1 MKFVARCAFVMAIS
15 GASVPGHAQEVTET
29 RVTQPSSGEASPV
42 VRVQSPDRIFGVV
55 PNYSTVDSAENL
67 QPITTKQTF
76 QMTALGTFDP
86 YVFAFVG
93 VTVGLG
99 QGGAASYGT
108 RYATALADNSIGNF
122 MTSAVLPAVFHQD
135 PRYMALR
142 TGGFLRRATY
152 AATRSAVTRSR
163 SGQTE
168 FNYSE
173 LGGNAIAAGVSN
185 IYYAPVDR
193 TVTGTVTR
201 WGMQV
206 LWDTVSNELKEFWPD
221 IHQRM
226 RRHK

>member
-1 MKFVARCAFVMAIS
+1 MRFVAHCVIGLAVCGM
-15 GASVPGHAQEVTET
+15 SVPMHAQDVAET
-29 RVTQPSSGEASPV
+29 RVTQVSSNEATPIA
-42 VRVQSPDRIFGVV
+42 RVQSSDRIFGVL
-55 PNYSTVDSAENL
+55 PNTLTVDGAENL

-76 QMTALGTFDP
+76 QMTAQGTFDP

-99 QGGAASYGT
+99 QGGDASYAT

-122 MTSAVLPAVFHQD
+122 MTSAVLPAVFRQD
-135 PRYMALR
+135 PRYVALR
-142 TGGFLRRATY
+142 TGGFLRRASY
-152 AATRSAVTRSR
+152 AATRTVVTRSR
-163 SGQTE
+163 SGQTQ

-185 IYYAPVDR
+185 VYYAPAER
-193 TVTGTVTR
+193 TITGTMTR

-206 LWDTVSNELKEFWPD
+206 LWDTVSDELKEFWPD

-226 RRHK
+226 RRK